1 MKKSRPG
8 IFALALLYFC
18 FGTVFALSQKSS
30 EVILAQGTRISVEL
44 NDHLSTK
51 LNTEGDSFTANV
63 TAPIYQGERMV
74 IPKGSLVIG
83 SVSRIQRPGRFRGKA
98 VMNVI
103 FESVQIP
110 GKSQVPLVASIAQ
123 IEPEGNSGVKEEGKI
138 VAEGSKG
145 KDAGR
150 VAKPALVGSGIGAL
164 VGGGKGS
171 AIGAGVG
178 AVAGLAGVFATR
190 GKDVELNRGMTLEI
204 VLDRPLV
211 IPVELDASVVKN

>member
-1 MKKSRPG
+1 MKKSRPE
-8 IFALALLYFC
+8 IFVLALLFLC
-18 FGTVFALSQKSS
+18 LGAVFGVSQKAS

-44 NDHLSTK
+44 NDHLGTK
-51 LNTEGDSFTANV
+51 LSIEGDSFTANV
-63 TAPIYQGERMV
+63 TAPVYQGERLI
-74 IPKGSLVIG
+74 IPKGSFVIG
-83 SVSRIQRPGRFRGKA
+83 SVSRVQRPGRFRGKA

-103 FESVQIP
+103 FESLQIP
-110 GKSQVPLVASIAQ
+110 GKSQVALVASIAQ
-123 IEPEGNSGVKEEGKI
+123 IDPEGNSGIKEEGAI
-138 VAEGSKG
+138 VGEGSKG

-150 VAKPALVGSGIGAL
+150 VAKPALVGTGIGAL
-164 VGGGKGS
+164 VGGGKGA

-211 IPVELDASVVKN
+211 IPVEAEASVVKN